1 MDNNAHVYS
10 GDIGIL
16 FNIGDTAINKITG
29 DLFLLKLV
37 VININCNTVYSDV
50 RFVIIP

>member
-1 MDNNAHVYS
+1 MVSYMNIYS

-16 FNIGDTAINKITG
+16 FNIGDTTENKVTG

-37 VININCNTVYSDV
+37 VIHTRVFIAILDL
-50 RFVIIP
+50 